1 MHNRSLIRVPARSAV
16 VCLILGASALAAQ
29 EPLTLQQAV
38 SIAQERSHQAE
49 AARAAREAARYRDR
63 AFYSRQLPQL
73 SLGGTLPG
81 YNRSIIPVLQP
92 DGTTL
97 FKPQD
102 QNNASLTAT
111 MSQTLP
117 LTGGDIFVSSSL
129 GWLSVTGED
138 GFRSWTS
145 TPVSIGVR
153 QPLLRPNVAGWDRK
167 EQPVRYEVSERQ
179 YREAREDIALRT
191 TALFFDVHEARVR
204 LENAT
209 TNVAVNDTLYR
220 LNQGRFNVGR
230 IGENDLLQSELALL
244 RARTALDG
252 ARLDH
257 QRALAALR
265 LGLNLPPGAP
275 LEILAPAGAPEL
287 QTDTARAVQE
297 ALRNRAIVT
306 DAELQEMQADRRVKE
321 AKLNNGI
328 GATLVASFGLNAT
341 GDEVSLAYQ
350 SLQEA
355 RRFEL
360 GVQVPL
366 VQWGARKEGVQAAQF
381 DRERIASTAA
391 VTREN
396 TAHEAHFAVLQ
407 LDQARRAL
415 RLSAT
420 ADTVAGKR
428 FEVAYNRYVIGRIGI
443 DNLYIA
449 QNEKDQARTQ
459 YAQALQLYWQAHYQL
474 RRLTLFD
481 FETGRTIQ

>member
-1 MHNRSLIRVPARSAV
+1 MGFWGAV
-16 VCLILGASALAAQ
+16 LSSPCVLRAQ
-29 EPLTLQQAV
+29 EALTLKQAIT
-38 SIAQERSHQAE
+38 IAQARSHQAE
-49 AARAAREAARYRDR
+49 AARAGREAARYRDR

-111 MSQTLP
+111 MSQTVP
-117 LTGGDIFVSSSL
+117 LTGGDFFVSSSL
-129 GWLSVTGED
+129 AWLSVTGED
-138 GFRSWTS
+138 SFRSWTS
-145 TPVSIGVR
+145 TPVSIGIR
-153 QPLLRPNVAGWDRK
+153 QPLLRPTVAGWDRK
-167 EQPVRYEVSERQ
+167 EEPIRYEVSERQ
-179 YREAREDIALRT
+179 FREAKEDIALRT
-191 TALFFDVHEARVR
+191 VALFFDVHEAKVR
-204 LENAT
+204 LESAT

-244 RARTALDG
+244 RARTSLDG
-252 ARLDH
+252 AKLDH

-265 LGLNLPPGAP
+265 IGLNQPAGSP
-275 LEILAPAGAPEL
+275 LDIEAPAGAPDI
-287 QTDTARAVQE
+287 QADTLRAVQE

-306 DAELQEMQADRRVKE
+306 DAELQELQADRRVNE
-321 AKLNNGI
+321 AKLNNGF
-328 GATLVASFGLNAT
+328 GATIVASYGLNAT

-355 RRFEL
+355 RRFEMA
-360 GVQVPL
+360 VQIPL
-366 VQWGARKEGVQAAQF
+366 VQWGARKEGVQAAQY
-381 DRERIASTAA
+381 DKERIASTAA

-396 TAHEAHFAVLQ
+396 TAHEAYFAALQ
-407 LDQARRAL
+407 LDQAKRAL
-415 RLSAT
+415 ALSAT
-420 ADTVAGKR
+420 SDTVAAKR

-449 QNEKDQARTQ
+449 QNEKDAAKTQ
-459 YAQALQLYWQAHYQL
+459 YVQALRQYWQAYYQL

-481 FETGRTIQ
+481 FEVGRAIQ